1 MTVLIDGLVREGLIT
16 AEQLSDARIKRI
28 GAKKPL
34 QELLVE
40 MGFIAEDKLIQV
52 SSRIFNM
59 QVTQLSRETIDPAAV
74 KLVPYELAMRYG
86 IMALRKEGHD
96 LVLAMSDPEDIL
108 ALDDIR
114 LNTGMNIKAL
124 LSARSEINE
133 HIKKH
138 YQTEDNIYD
147 ILKNV
152 PETDKV
158 EIVTEDAGEFLL
170 NAQAQGSE
178 NVPAVKICNLI
189 LTDAVKQRASD
200 IHIESQEKTVKVRY
214 RIDGDLRNIMD
225 LPVSLHSSLAA
236 RLKVLAQLDT
246 AETRKPQDGRIKISV
261 KGRKVDLRV
270 STIPTFYG
278 EKIEMRLLDIQAAK
292 TGLEN
297 IGFAGPEL
305 EIYKQAVNVPQGL
318 ILVTGPTGSG
328 KTSTLYAT
336 LNTIKTEK
344 KNIIT
349 IEDPIEYLVD
359 GLNQMQVNPVKN
371 LTFANGLRSI
381 LRQDPNVILV
391 GEIRDK
397 ETAEMAFQASLTGH
411 LVLSTLHTNNA
422 VASITRLVDIGLEPY
437 LISSALILVAAQ
449 RLVKVICPHCKE
461 KYQPDERLLSLFKI
475 HIEQLGIKDFY
486 HGKGCGYCGFTGFL
500 GRIAIF
506 EIFKISEKIRGMI
519 AQKSSEDDILLE
531 AKNNGLKTLARAGMQ
546 KVAEGITTL
555 EDIFNIVGVASEEEA
570 VRRSAQTGKEIKILI
585 ADDEE
590 DILKILEKRLTGA
603 GYQVIRARDGQ
614 EAVELCNKEKPDLVI
629 SDVTMPKM
637 NGFEEVKA
645 LRSKLETAVIPVIL
659 LTARGDKESEL
670 KGLDAGAD
678 DYLTKPFDSDKL
690 LARVKMLLRRK
701 S

>member
-1 MTVLIDGLVREGLIT
+1 MTVLIDELIREGLIT
-16 AEQLSDARIKRI
+16 AEQLNDARIKRI

-40 MGFIAEDKLIQV
+40 MGFIAEEQLV
-52 SSRIFNM
+52 SASSKIFNM
-59 QVTQLSRETIDPAAV
+59 PVTQLSKETIDPSAV
-74 KLVPYELAMRYG
+74 RLVPYELAMRYG
-86 IMALRKEGHD
+86 ILPLRKEGD
-96 LVLAMSDPEDIL
+96 ALVLAMSDPQDIM

-114 LNTGMNIKAL
+114 LNTGMSVKPL
-124 LSARSEINE
+124 LAAKSEINN
-133 HIKKH
+133 HIKKY
-138 YQTEDNIYD
+138 YQAEDNIYD

-152 PETDKV
+152 MGADKV
-158 EIVTEDAGEFLL
+158 EIVTEDASEFFLDER
-170 NAQAQGSE
+170 AQRSE
-178 NVPAVKICNLI
+178 DVPAVKICNLI
-189 LTDAVKQRASD
+189 LSDAVKQRASD

-246 AETRKPQDGRIKISV
+246 AENRKPQDGRIKISV
-261 KGRKVDLRV
+261 NGRKVDLRV

-292 TGLEN
+292 TGLESM
-297 IGFAGPEL
+297 GFQGPDL
-305 EIYKQAVNVPQGL
+305 DIYKQAITAAQGL

-336 LNTIKTEK
+336 LNVVKTEK
-344 KNIIT
+344 NNIIT
-349 IEDPIEYLVD
+349 IEDPIEYLID
-359 GLNQMQVNPVKN
+359 GLNQMQVNPVKD
-371 LTFANGLRSI
+371 LTFANALKSI
-381 LRQDPNVILV
+381 LRQDPNVILI

-437 LISSALILVAAQ
+437 LISSALILVVAQ
-449 RLVKVICPHCKE
+449 RLVKMICPHCKE
-461 KYQPDERLLSLFKI
+461 KYQPDGHLLSLFKS
-475 HIEQLGIKDFY
+475 HIDQLGIKEFY
-486 HGKGCGYCGFTGFL
+486 HGSGCSYCGFTGFL
-500 GRIAIF
+500 GRTAIF
-506 EIFKISEKIRGMI
+506 EIFRISEKIRGMI
-519 AQKSSEDDILLE
+519 AQRFAEDEILSE
-531 AKNNGLKTLARAGMQ
+531 AKKSGLKTLARAGLE
-546 KVAEGITTL
+546 KVSAGITTL
-555 EDIFNIVGVASEEEA
+555 EEIFNIVGAASEEEA
-570 VRRSAQTGKEIKILI
+570 VLRSAQAGKDIKILI
-585 ADDEE
+585 VDDEE
-590 DILKILEKRLTGA
+590 DILKILEKRLTDA
-603 GYQVIRARDGQ
+603 GYRVVKARDGQ
-614 EAVELCNKEKPDLVI
+614 EAVAFCNKEKPDLVI

-659 LTARGDKESEL
+659 LTAREDKESEL
-670 KGLDAGAD
+670 QGLDAGAD

-701 S
+701 Q